1 MRPHYIVLRNREL
14 LTFQFSVSFLV
25 LGVSEVSVSLTLTS
39 LFSRINLFFAIDNL
53 DSNTI

>member
-1 MRPHYIVLRNREL
+1 MNEATLLLRNREL

-39 LFSRINLFFAIDNL
+39 LFSRINLLFAMDNL
-53 DSNTI
+53 DSNTV